1 MVPENAQRQ
10 AHQDRSQGGQA
21 FALRD
26 ISDGGSGCAED
37 ASSGNPC
44 PNAAVA
50 FFDNT
55 CEAGMMCGTAE
66 NRFLEWRAT
75 VAVCQNSS
83 NKQILDTSAWLLG
96 RFLRQGML
104 NLLELS

>member
-1 MVPENAQRQ
+1 
-10 AHQDRSQGGQA
+10 
-21 FALRD
+21 
-26 ISDGGSGCAED
+26 
-37 ASSGNPC
+37 
-44 PNAAVA
+44 
-50 FFDNT
+50 
-55 CEAGMMCGTAE
+55 MMCGTAE